1 MRGMAQTKRTRQY
14 YGSEYV
20 DGSTVRQLDRTY
32 ESPSYGR
39 ATSTRA
45 NRSSL
50 AAVPEREPYRRPEQ
64 KKNPVI
70 SPMQRTSWD
79 LVSLLFMV
87 AALSVTMYICVSYLR
102 VQHDVVSMNKAIA
115 ATESEL
121 LELKNKNDAAY
132 SKIDT
137 SVDLAYIYKVA
148 TKELGMVHP
157 VGNQVFSYNNRKSD
171 YVRQYGE
178 IPETEE

>member
-1 MRGMAQTKRTRQY
+1 M
-14 YGSEYV
+14 
-20 DGSTVRQLDRTY
+20 
-32 ESPSYGR
+32 
-39 ATSTRA
+39 
-45 NRSSL
+45 
-50 AAVPEREPYRRPEQ
+50 
-64 KKNPVI
+64 
-70 SPMQRTSWD
+70 
-79 LVSLLFMV
+79 VSLLFMV